1 MSDLKRFLVPWI
13 DQVKPYDT
21 DDLLMAWSRPELK
34 RMMINENPIPP
45 SEKILNAILEAA
57 KLGNRY
63 PDNGPRIRAK
73 IARRHD
79 LGPGNVYISH
89 GSSEIIDMVMR
100 LFVTPGDEV
109 LLPNPTFSLYGIRA
123 RAVGGKVVAVDM
135 TPDLQY
141 DIPAMLRAITPRT
154 KVIIVCTPNNPT
166 GDFISDDDL
175 MKIVEVGIPTLID
188 EAYLEYHPEH
198 ESKAHLVTKYN
209 HLIVAHTFSKAYGMA
224 GIRFGYALADER
236 LIEYFRKMQVPW
248 NASLLSIAAAEAA
261 LEEEEE
267 LKRKAAYNNA
277 GVDYVCKELSK
288 LPGLKPYY
296 SHGNYVLIDATDAGV
311 TGKEIVD
318 YVFEKAGVL
327 LKYFVPLRG
336 RSGFFRISLGTHEE
350 NSHCVH
356 SIKKFFEEREKE
368 RKA

>member
-1 MSDLKRFLVPWI
+1 MIDLKRFLVPWI

-21 DDLLMAWSRPELK
+21 EDLLTAWSRPELK

-73 IARRHD
+73 IARHYD
-79 LGPGNVYISH
+79 LDPRNVYISH

-109 LLPNPTFSLYGIRA
+109 LLPHPTFSLYGIRA

-141 DIPAMLRAITPRT
+141 DVPAMLRAITPRT

-198 ESKAHLVTKYN
+198 ESKAHLVTKFN

-248 NASLLSIAAAEAA
+248 NASLLSMAAAEAA

-267 LKRKAAYNNA
+267 LKRKSAYNNA

-296 SHGNYVLIDATDAGV
+296 SNGNYVLVDATDAGV

-318 YVFEKAGVL
+318 YVFEKAGVMI
-327 LKYFVPLRG
+327 KYFAPLHG
-336 RSGFFRISLGTHEE
+336 RNGFFRISLGTHEE

-356 SIKKFFEEREKE
+356 SIKKFFEERRKE